1 MYVRSKVN
9 LYLSGGYS
17 RITECKDYD
26 ECSYQVCT
34 VLYDDMRAVTTS
46 LTN

>member
-26 ECSYQVCT
+26 DRMNAAIKYIPYC
-34 VLYDDMRAVTTS
+34 MMI
-46 LTN
+46 